1 MSKESG
7 HLTIGEVRRSLSFNE
22 SSLAED
28 EPITNEKAND
38 MQTHKEHIS
47 AEDQLKN
54 DCDKLWQELND
65 THARLETST
74 LSRLHEEDTS
84 DFEGPKVLEKVLNA
98 KEKKLQTEIIAL
110 EKEGLQVTSANPE
123 YTVACLKSQLLKSI
137 NQLEETLKIVKGQR
151 KEIEQ
156 DLQRE
161 EEILKQH
168 QEIDDSLTAKIA
180 SLEQAR
186 DAVNSTSQTKDLKK
200 QKEAADVYLLRT
212 MKKLN
217 QGIGVSMDPNV
228 AYVSLQ
234 QLTED
239 LMNML
244 YFKPSNPYI
253 RIAQIHWPPYIELL
267 LRCGVALRHPQ
278 DCNLIRLVAF
288 NRRPTRPVQ
297 TLDRLPHRQYC
308 NNKR

>member
-22 SSLAED
+22 SSLAEE
-28 EPITNEKAND
+28 EPITNEKAIS
-38 MQTHKEHIS
+38 MQAQKEHIS

-123 YTVACLKSQLLKSI
+123 CTVACLKSQLLKSI

-168 QEIDDSLTAKIA
+168 QEIDESLTAKIA

-186 DAVNSTSQTKDLKK
+186 DAVNSASQTKDLEK
-200 QKEAADVYLLRT
+200 QNEAADVYLLRT
-212 MKKLN
+212 MKKLGSFLSANFPLPHPDDFKGTKN

-244 YFKPSNPYI
+244 YIKPSNPYI
-253 RIAQIHWPPYIELL
+253 RIEQIHWPPYIELL

-288 NRRPTRPVQ
+288 NR
-297 TLDRLPHRQYC
+297 
-308 NNKR
+308 